1 MNVFNSRSECL
12 LSKDNQIVN
21 FEFDVDK
28 FTSEV
33 NLLCELDLDFLEAVV
48 HWCEK
53 NSIEIETIIPII
65 RKDATLKARLTT
77 VAENKN
83 FLKKH

>member
-1 MNVFNSRSECL
+1 MNVFNGRSECL